1 MALKKRISS
10 KDMIKDIIII
20 GIVGCFT
27 TFTTA
32 SMAAEPGENK
42 LMDFYLVANSEN
54 GQWIWLCESRRS
66 KITIY
71 RMFKYLCETM

>member
-32 SMAAEPGENK
+32 STAAETGEKK
-42 LMDFYLVANSEN
+42 LLKYANF
-54 GQWIWLCESRRS
+54 QMRL
-66 KITIY
+66 
-71 RMFKYLCETM
+71 